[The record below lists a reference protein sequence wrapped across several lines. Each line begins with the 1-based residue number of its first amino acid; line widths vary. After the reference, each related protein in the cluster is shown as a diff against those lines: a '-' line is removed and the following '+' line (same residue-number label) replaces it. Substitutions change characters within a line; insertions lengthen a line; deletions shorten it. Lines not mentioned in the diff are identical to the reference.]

1 MYIKETWEETF
12 TSGSNCN
19 TAKTSQAFIFRQ
31 MNRNI
36 GATRQ
41 HVFGPF
47 QTATRKG
54 FIHILDPQGQY
65 VKKWPTGGIT
75 PILWGKNNFFGAR
88 YWRGRTVKWC
98 VWSVPIHA
106 ERGVTA
112 QLLSGDIIW
121 RQNTRRSAAVSIRE
135 VIAGRPA
142 VPDKTLPLSFQLP
155 ICCRLYRNSSHHH

>member
-19 TAKTSQAFIFRQ
+19 TAKTS
-31 MNRNI
+31 
-36 GATRQ
+36 
-41 HVFGPF
+41 HF
-47 QTATRKG
+47 QTNEQEHWCHPATCVWTIPDSNTKG
-54 FIHILDPQGQY
+54 FHPHSWPAGAIC
-65 VKKWPTGGIT
+65 KKWPTGGII

-88 YWRGRTVKWC
+88 FWRGRTVKWC

-142 VPDKTLPLSFQLP
+142 VLDKTLPLSFQLP